1 MCCVHADRELMIG
14 GRYRI
19 EQLEKST
26 RDVMEIIQE
35 DIL

>member
-1 MCCVHADRELMIG
+1 MRVHADRELMIG
-14 GRYRI
+14 GGHKT

-26 RDVMEIIQE
+26 GDVMERIQE